1 MYHTQSVCKA
11 FDNSVCCYC
20 VTVTL
25 VRGTGFL
32 SKCLQQISL
41 AGIDQFHQLCPVLQI
56 FRGHILVCFQISCVL
71 GFVLQQGNTEAL
83 AFKIPCGFHTVDIT
97 VTIYPS
103 TGADL
108 SKGKIID
115 PASCD
120 EAIQQLHCISLNTV
134 GQFHIIENRFCG
146 ASDMR
151 AIVVAGLAAQKMHPP
166 ALKQFHKICL
176 FQIA

>member
-1 MYHTQSVCKA
+1 MSVG
-11 FDNSVCCYC
+11 F
-20 VTVTL
+20 VTISGAAVRARVTL
-25 VRGTGFL
+25 KE
-32 SKCLQQISL
+32 SPQQISL

-146 ASDMR
+146 ASDIR